1 MPERD
6 HLSNVPSTLKSLTV
20 PMDGLVPYARNA
32 RRGNVDAIAASLL
45 AHGQYRPVV
54 VRKTTNEILAGNH
67 TFRAAQQ
74 LGWDE
79 IAVTWVECDDEEA
92 ARIVLVDNRSN
103 DTATYDEHALAE
115 LLSSLPSLDG
125 TGYDQAAFDELL
137 ASIEPEPAPIQDED
151 AVPESAP
158 ALTRPGDIW
167 ICGEHRVM
175 CGDSTDGG
183 DVALLMD
190 GGLADAV
197 WTDPPYGVSYVGKTA
212 DALEIKNDGA
222 EGLEALL
229 AGAFDSILAAT
240 RPGAAVYVAA
250 PAGPQGV
257 PFANELLARGLF
269 RQRLAWVKNTMV
281 LGYSDYHYKHE
292 DIYFGYTPGEGRR
305 GRGGKGWYGDNSQ
318 TSVIEFDKP
327 SRNAEHPTMKPV
339 GLITYCLGNST
350 KPRDVVL
357 DLFGGSGST
366 LVAAQATG
374 RRARLME
381 LDPRYV
387 DVICRR
393 YQEATGVLPVLEATE
408 QAADFTQV

>member
-1 MPERD
+1 V
-6 HLSNVPSTLKSLTV
+6 SNVPATLKALTV
-20 PMDGLVPYARNA
+20 PMDSLVPYARNA

-54 VRKTTNEILAGNH
+54 ARKATNEILAGNH

-222 EGLEALL
+222 KGLEVLL
-229 AGAFDSILAAT
+229 AGAFDSILAAA

-257 PFANELLARGLF
+257 PFANELLARDLF
-269 RQRLAWVKNTMV
+269 RQRLVWVKNTMV
-281 LGYSDYHYKHE
+281 LGHSDYHYKHE
-292 DIYFGYTPGEGRR
+292 DIYFGYKPGEGRR
-305 GRGGKGWYGDNSQ
+305 GRGGKGWYGDNAQ

-366 LVAAQATG
+366 LIAAQATG

-381 LDPRYV
+381 LDPRYI

-408 QAADFTQV
+408 QATDFTQV